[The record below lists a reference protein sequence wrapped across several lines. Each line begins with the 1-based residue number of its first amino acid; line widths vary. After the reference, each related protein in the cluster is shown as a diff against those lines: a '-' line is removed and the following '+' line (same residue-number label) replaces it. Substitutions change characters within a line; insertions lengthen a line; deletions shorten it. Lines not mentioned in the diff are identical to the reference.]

1 VERIAGKGGGKGA
14 VLPSFLSPLLLVDFP
29 GKKNKKQKKLFFTKR
44 ETQKHARQNTLSLCF
59 FLFSSCG
66 GRVGPSSGEEGAKER
81 ARGREEKRK
90 RRKKR
95 ETKTR
100 FSFSIFFLFFLK

>member
-1 VERIAGKGGGKGA
+1 
-14 VLPSFLSPLLLVDFP
+14 LLVDFP

-81 ARGREEKRK
+81 EREGERKNEKDEKKEKRK
-90 RRKKR
+90 PAFR
-95 ETKTR
+95 
-100 FSFSIFFLFFLK
+100 FLFFFFFF